1 MKVKLKKGR
10 ILPNNW
16 KQCGYTFEDWGNLN
30 NGKSIDMEK
39 VPKLIEDYFDVEE
52 SAPSPKVKNKGVK

>member
-16 KQCGYTFEDWGNLN
+16 KQCGHSFEDWEDLN
-30 NGKSIDMEK
+30 NGKSIDMGK
-39 VPKLIEDYFDVEE
+39 VPKSIEDYFDVEE